1 MNGIDDKP
9 APRDLSLYE
18 SLASMEGIAP
28 RAAATGGLM
37 ARLPGAAQA
46 RALYPGLIAAGTI
59 ALAATWLSQNYNAP
73 VMLFALL
80 LGMAFAF
87 LSEDARCAPG
97 VNFASRSILRMG
109 VALLGLRISVGQIVD
124 LGVMPVTAVVCGVAS
139 TLALSALLARLM
151 GLRNEFGV
159 LSGGAVGIC
168 GASAALAIS
177 AALPAFA
184 QKERDTVLT
193 VIGVTTLSTVAMVIY
208 PSLAQWLGL
217 SAAEAGVFIGASVHD
232 VAQVVGAGY
241 TISQQAGDVSTYV
254 KLMRVA
260 MLAPVVALLSVA
272 VFRRARE
279 GAGGRAPAMPAFL
292 VAFCLLVALNSA
304 VDLPA
309 GVREAATK
317 TSNWCLVAA
326 IAALGMKT
334 SLRELARVGWRPVL
348 LIGIETIWIAAL
360 ALAVIFAFR

>member
-1 MNGIDDKP
+1 MNGVDDKP

-28 RAAATGGLM
+28 RAQPQAGVM

-97 VNFASRSILRMG
+97 VNFASRSILRLG

-139 TLALSALLARLM
+139 TLALGVLLARLM

-217 SAAEAGVFIGASVHD
+217 SATEAGVFIGASVHD

-272 VFRRARE
+272 VFRSARKD
-279 GAGGRAPAMPAFL
+279 AGRAPALPAFL
-292 VAFCLLVALNSA
+292 VAFCMLVALNSA
-304 VDLPA
+304 VDLPE

-334 SLRELARVGWRPVL
+334 SLRELSRVGWRPVL
-348 LIGIETIWIAAL
+348 LIGAETIWIAAL
-360 ALAVIFAFR
+360 ALGVIFAFR

>member
-139 TLALSALLARLM
+139 TLALGALLARLM

-241 TISQQAGDVSTYV
+241 TISPQAGDVSTYV

-260 MLAPVVALLSVA
+260 MLAPIVALLSVV
-272 VFRRARE
+272 VFRAARA
-279 GAGGRAPAMPAFL
+279 GAGRAPALPAFL
-292 VAFCLLVALNSA
+292 VAFCVLVALNSA
-304 VDLPA
+304 VDLPT
-309 GVREAATK
+309 GLREAATK

-348 LIGIETIWIAAL
+348 LIGIETIWIATL